1 MTSEQSR
8 NDSVLKRCHKDL
20 AARNR
25 KTSQNFFAPRSFN
38 SLNTA
43 ENPRTHDRCR
53 DHAHTAGARYRDWL
67 GGESVTGD
75 GRGLVAR
82 ASINQ
87 SAADV

>member
-1 MTSEQSR
+1 LTSKPSR
-8 NDSVLKRCHKDL
+8 GDSVLKRCREDL
-20 AARNR
+20 TARNR
-25 KTSQNFFAPRSFN
+25 KMSQNFFAPSYN

-43 ENPRTHDRCR
+43 ENPRKHDRCR
-53 DHAHTAGARYRDWL
+53 DHAHTAGARYRDWI
-67 GGESVTGD
+67 GGESVSGD